1 MALLV
6 GLWVAGVGTA
16 MAATPLQVA
25 YAGSMGAVMDLHLG
39 PAFAKAH
46 HVTYQGEGQGE
57 SPRVLW
63 RALFVPHAAFEVG
76 SFN

>member
-1 MALLV
+1 MGRAGIDPETVTLGILAIGALDLRIV
-6 GLWVAGVGTA
+6 DAGLGDGAFGVI
-16 MAATPLQVA
+16 
-25 YAGSMGAVMDLHLG
+25 
-39 PAFAKAH
+39 
-46 HVTYQGEGQGE
+46 E